1 MALHGK
7 STSITSIVN
16 GRTPKSPSATSPQ
29 KARFPVPSS
38 LALSSASSP
47 ATSATIPDG
56 QAKPPTSSAD
66 DHLPVPDYIS
76 PVHWPSTN
84 PVFQLSKYEFAPST
98 DLSTSKMRVEVW
110 GRTGGGESQSPD
122 NTRPPAG
129 KAADTK
135 GKGKAKQPDDEAT
148 SSEWRI
154 LETWDV
160 DLRQLTA
167 LTEDLAARPGHL
179 PSNTL
184 LIALSTGETFY
195 LPPRSLGPASPARPP
210 SPNAGYNSDPEGDYA
225 AFLSPR
231 PDASFDGLPLSPAM
245 SEFDGHSR
253 RKGAGKSA
261 NLQDILKLINLQACI
276 LDTEQSLGEVV
287 REIDK
292 TVVHNELGA
301 LVREVSE
308 RDAWVSELKEE
319 QAKVDR
325 DSENLRARIEARR
338 RGLQHRREIIAQAR
352 QAHEED
358 LAEESRVD
366 DAIVEERIRLSSLRS
381 LLPII
386 RSNLI
391 SIVSFIYPIELVSP
405 PDLLFTV
412 LDVPLPIPATAT
424 DPAPPLSLPAHKEVT
439 EDSVATALGYS
450 AQVVQLLAA
459 YMGHRLMYPVTC
471 VGSKSMIKDGISAM
485 VGPRNFPLFSKG
497 VDTYRFEYGVFL
509 LNKDI
514 EMLMTER
521 NLRALDMRHT
531 LPNLKNLLLTLT
543 DNEQHSIPGH
553 RVASSSVSISSLQ
566 SQSPM
571 PATTPLPGSADP
583 TPGADIGGAAAG
595 SGKHSATDEPAPASE
610 NGAGVGAGASSGG
623 TPPASGTTTP
633 TKGPQRKARAFLD
646 LAPLTGFLSLRGRY
660 PTSQKPTVK
669 PVEASDAET
678 SAGQASTANGS
689 GAQTGEPGDDGED
702 EDDRRTIRAG
712 GTVSGEEE
720 DEPVEEGKGAR
731 AAANGDARHAPLPI
745 PVVGR
750 EKVAGDH
757 GARSPPMVAG
767 S

>member
-1 MALHGK
+1 M
-7 STSITSIVN
+7 
-16 GRTPKSPSATSPQ
+16 
-29 KARFPVPSS
+29 
-38 LALSSASSP
+38 
-47 ATSATIPDG
+47 
-56 QAKPPTSSAD
+56 
-66 DHLPVPDYIS
+66 
-76 PVHWPSTN
+76 
-84 PVFQLSKYEFAPST
+84 
-98 DLSTSKMRVEVW
+98 
-110 GRTGGGESQSPD
+110 
-122 NTRPPAG
+122 
-129 KAADTK
+129 
-135 GKGKAKQPDDEAT
+135 
-148 SSEWRI
+148 
-154 LETWDV
+154 
-160 DLRQLTA
+160 
-167 LTEDLAARPGHL
+167 
-179 PSNTL
+179 
-184 LIALSTGETFY
+184 
-195 LPPRSLGPASPARPP
+195 
-210 SPNAGYNSDPEGDYA
+210 
-225 AFLSPR
+225 
-231 PDASFDGLPLSPAM
+231 PLSPAM
-245 SEFDGHSR
+245 CELDGHSR

-261 NLQDILKLINLQACI
+261 SLQDILKLINLQACI

-292 TVVHNELGA
+292 TVVHNEVGA
-301 LVREVSE
+301 LLREVSE
-308 RDAWVSELKEE
+308 RDAWVCELKEE
-319 QAKVDR
+319 RTKVDR
-325 DSENLRARIEARR
+325 DSEKLRARIEARR
-338 RGLQHRREIIAQAR
+338 RDLQHRRETISQAR

-412 LDVPLPIPATAT
+412 LDVPLPIPASAT

-571 PATTPLPGSADP
+571 PATTPLPASAEP
-583 TPGADIGGAAAG
+583 TPGTDIGGAGAG
-595 SGKHSATDEPAPASE
+595 SGKHAAVDEPAPVSE
-610 NGAGVGAGASSGG
+610 NGAVVGAGGG

-633 TKGPQRKARAFLD
+633 TRGPQRKARAFLD
-646 LAPLTGFLSLRGRY
+646 LAPLTGFLTLRGRY

-669 PVEASDAET
+669 PVAEAQDAEAQT
-678 SAGQASTANGS
+678 SAGQASTATANGS
-689 GAQTGEPGDDGED
+689 GAQAGEAADDGED
-702 EDDRRTIRAG
+702 EDDRKTIRAG

-720 DEPVEEGKGAR
+720 DEPIEEGKGAR
-731 AAANGDARHAPLPI
+731 ATANGDARHAPLSA

-750 EKVAGDH
+750 EKVTGDH
-757 GARSPPMVAG
+757 VARSPPLVAG